1 MAGNRASAR
10 LVTDAVE
17 ETTAPE
23 PAGAGAG
30 ATSSAAAGSSAA
42 GVSSAG
48 VVSAGVSSAGGGGG
62 GGVSGAGVTV
72 GASLTES
79 AVRVAPA
86 MDTSAAE
93 GKRHFF

>member
-48 VVSAGVSSAGGGGG
+48 VVSAGVSSAGGGGD
-62 GGVSGAGVTV
+62 GVSGAGVTV

>member
-62 GGVSGAGVTV
+62 VSGVAGVTV

>member
-62 GGVSGAGVTV
+62 GVSGAGVTV

>member
-62 GGVSGAGVTV
+62 GISGAGVTV

>member
-48 VVSAGVSSAGGGGG
+48 VVSAGVSSAAGGGD
-62 GGVSGAGVTV
+62 GVSGAGVTV